1 MTRLFAARKLLRPTK
16 PDLIAI
22 SAACAMIKAGVGA
35 PGYKCEPYMI
45 VVFGSINIDLVTRAE
60 RIPGPGETVLGG
72 DYVTVPGGKG
82 ANQALAA
89 RRAGAKVALV
99 GAYGDDGFAK
109 TALSL
114 LAADGV
120 DLAFS
125 RARDKP
131 TGAAFITV
139 DPHGENAIVVAAGA
153 NALASAE
160 QLKILPF
167 GAGDTLL
174 LQREVPIPEVEA
186 AAALAKKRGAKVA
199 LNAAPAGAVS
209 PALLATLDFLVVNEH
224 EVEIVGAALGIAGEV
239 EAIAQDIERRHG
251 IATLVTLGAAGA
263 VGFFERREYRAPAPK
278 VTVVDTTA
286 AGDSFVGAFAAA
298 LDCGRDFAAALKRG
312 LAAGSLACTKPG
324 AQPSMPYADEI
335 ERLAGS

>member
-1 MTRLFAARKLLRPTK
+1 MARTDSPRPHFRCSPPTASTWLFRAPT
-16 PDLIAI
+16 A
-22 SAACAMIKAGVGA
+22 
-35 PGYKCEPYMI
+35 
-45 VVFGSINIDLVTRAE
+45 
-60 RIPGPGETVLGG
+60 
-72 DYVTVPGGKG
+72 
-82 ANQALAA
+82 
-89 RRAGAKVALV
+89 
-99 GAYGDDGFAK
+99 
-109 TALSL
+109 
-114 LAADGV
+114 
-120 DLAFS
+120 
-125 RARDKP
+125 KP

-167 GAGDTLL
+167 CAGDMLL

-186 AAALAKKRGAKVA
+186 AAALARSRGAKVA
-199 LNAAPAGAVS
+199 LNVAPAGVVS
-209 PALLATLDFLVVNEH
+209 PALLANLDFLIVNEH

-335 ERLAGS
+335 ERLAGV